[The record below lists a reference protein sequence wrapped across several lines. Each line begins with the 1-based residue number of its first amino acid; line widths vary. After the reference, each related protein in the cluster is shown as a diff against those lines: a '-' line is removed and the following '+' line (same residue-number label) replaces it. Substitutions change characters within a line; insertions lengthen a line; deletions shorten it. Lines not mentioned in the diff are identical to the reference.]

1 MKTIIIG
8 AGASGLMAACAA
20 GERGDEVVLIE
31 KNDRYGKKLSIT
43 GKGRCNVTNNCL
55 KDELIKNIPVNG
67 RFLYSAFSQFDSS
80 SVINFFE
87 NAGVMLKTERGN
99 RVFPCSDKAGDIV
112 TALVNEMKK
121 YNFKSLRS
129 KVTGVFEEN
138 GIFSH
143 VRLLDGTLIYGDRV
157 IISTGGASYPGTG
170 STGDG
175 YAFARSLGH
184 TVTKITPSLVPLEAK
199 ENFCQYM
206 MGLSLRNVAVTLYEN
221 ERDIYKDFG
230 EMLFTHFGV
239 SGPLILSASAHMKR
253 NAKYKIEID
262 LKPALSK
269 EALDKRIV
277 RDFEKYAKKD
287 FINSLNDLLP
297 QKIIPVIIELSGIPE
312 HKTVSEI
319 TREERWRI
327 VNLLK
332 HFVINIKGF
341 RPISEA
347 IITSGGVKVSEIN
360 PTTMESKLVK
370 GVYFAGEIIDVDAY
384 TGGFNLQIAFSTGY
398 VAGKSF

>member
-20 GERGDEVVLIE
+20 GERGDEVLLIE

-43 GKGRCNVTNNCL
+43 GKGRCNVTNNCP

-80 SVINFFE
+80 SVMDFFE

-121 YNFKSLRS
+121 YNFKSLRG
-129 KVTGVFEEN
+129 KVTGVVEEN

-143 VRLLDGTLIYGDRV
+143 VCLSDGTLIYGDRV
-157 IISTGGASYPGTG
+157 IIATGGASYPGTG

-175 YAFARSLGH
+175 YTFARSLGH

-199 ENFCQYM
+199 ENFCRHM
-206 MGLSLRNVAVTLYEN
+206 MGLSLRNVALTLYEN
-221 ERDIYKDFG
+221 EKEVYKDFG
-230 EMLFTHFGV
+230 EMLFTHFGI
-239 SGPLILSASAHMKR
+239 SGPVILSSSAHMKC

-262 LKPALSK
+262 LKHALSE

-277 RDFEKYAKKD
+277 RDFEKYTKKD

-297 QKIIPVIIELSGIPE
+297 QKMIPVIIGLSGIPE

-319 TREERWRI
+319 TREERRRI

-360 PTTMESKLVK
+360 PKTMESKLVK